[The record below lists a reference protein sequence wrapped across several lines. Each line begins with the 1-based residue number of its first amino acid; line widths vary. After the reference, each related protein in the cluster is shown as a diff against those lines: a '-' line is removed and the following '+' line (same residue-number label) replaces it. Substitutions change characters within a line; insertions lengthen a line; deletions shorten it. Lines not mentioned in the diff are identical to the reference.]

1 MVLAGFLSFVHQT
14 NGLAVVRATYII
26 LPVFIVF
33 GLPSTLR
40 RTA

>member
-1 MVLAGFLSFVHQT
+1 LAI
-14 NGLAVVRATYII
+14 VRVTYII